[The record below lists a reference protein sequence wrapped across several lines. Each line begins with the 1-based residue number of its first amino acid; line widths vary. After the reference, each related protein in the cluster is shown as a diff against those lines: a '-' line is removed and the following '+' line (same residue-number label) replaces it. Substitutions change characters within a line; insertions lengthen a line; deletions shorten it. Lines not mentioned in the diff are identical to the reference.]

1 MIYNMIGYSIAHIC
15 VFIYNTAKIS
25 RQIVSSPF
33 LLSRNMFHQKCRRI
47 HAHSSSVPLSS
58 EPSSCPFEGYLLPS
72 SEIHE
77 IPRNPN
83 AQFSASI
90 FSGIQSTYVSSS
102 CSPCNMCACTCKCMP
117 IYTCKRV
124 RTQSS
129 EWKRRGMKGR
139 MSEGKLQTQWG

>member
-1 MIYNMIGYSIAHIC
+1 MCIYIQRCKN
-15 VFIYNTAKIS
+15 FKTD
-25 RQIVSSPF
+25 RFLPF
-33 LLSRNMFHQKCRRI
+33 LVIEEYVSLEMLCRRI

-58 EPSSCPFEGYLLPS
+58 EPSSCPLEGYLLPS

-77 IPRNPN
+77 IPCNPN

-139 MSEGKLQTQWG
+139 MSEGKL